1 MNKKSLFDRDNI
13 ELFILS
19 KEQQDEITDLLA
31 WDETI
36 DEPEDLFNTEEFK
49 SLSLWQRFYLR
60 LKIALWCTLHP

>member
-19 KEQQDEITDLLA
+19 KEQQDEITELLA

-36 DEPEDLFNTEEFK
+36 D
-49 SLSLWQRFYLR
+49 S
-60 LKIALWCTLHP
+60 LKIFLIQKNLNHFHYGKDFI